1 MRPIFELP
9 AISGRPEIAMDYARL
24 LFSFKGRINRA
35 KYLVVQLAL
44 LTLWLTAWPKLPI
57 YLSSLWILVA
67 AIAMFW
73 ISTATTVKRLHDLDR
88 SGYWAIPI
96 AILNRVSLAYY
107 GLFLGLSFGVD
118 ISIATELLLVMVAV
132 AMSIRATWIII
143 ELFFLMGTDGTN
155 RFGPDPLATVAAGTP
170 TNMHP
175 GQHNVPAFLVHG
187 AGPTPLTRD

>member
-1 MRPIFELP
+1 MTFVW
-9 AISGRPEIAMDYARL
+9 L

-35 KYLVVQLAL
+35 RYLVVQLTL
-44 LTLWLTAWPKLPI
+44 LTLWLTAWPRLPI
-57 YLSSLWILVA
+57 YLSSLSILAA

-73 ISTATTVKRLHDLDR
+73 ISIATTVKRLHDLDH

-96 AILNRVSLAYY
+96 VIINRVSIAYY

-118 ISIATELLLVMVAV
+118 ISIATELLLVMVALAV
-132 AMSIRATWIII
+132 SVLATWIFI

-155 RFGPDPLATVAAGTP
+155 RFGPDPLATVPAGVP
-170 TNMHP
+170 ASPHP
-175 GQHNVPAFLVHG
+175 GQHSIPGFLVHG